1 MGLRKHQNTI
11 VGRHQHCGGE
21 LRGGDLEGER
31 GWGRPT
37 LLGHSGLLSI
47 LNSGRLP
54 FRILYLN
61 TETLF
66 LKCYVPTDKSRL

>member
-21 LRGGDLEGER
+21 LRGGGGTER
-31 GWGRPT
+31 E
-37 LLGHSGLLSI
+37 SGGGADPHCWVTAACSPSL
-47 LNSGRLP
+47 RLP

-61 TETLF
+61 TGTLF
-66 LKCYVPTDKSRL
+66 LKCYVPMDKSLL